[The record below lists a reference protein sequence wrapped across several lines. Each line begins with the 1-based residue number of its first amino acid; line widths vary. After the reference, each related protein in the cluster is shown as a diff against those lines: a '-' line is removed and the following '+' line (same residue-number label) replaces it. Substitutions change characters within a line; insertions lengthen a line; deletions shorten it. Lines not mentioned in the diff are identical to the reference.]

1 LKAGEN
7 FETICILT
15 RAYMDTI
22 GGMDKEEV
30 VAHFCLLGFL
40 HNLSILKVK
49 ISSKEQTY
57 LSIPVNGLLRR
68 TRLNDL
74 EPKVS

>member
-1 LKAGEN
+1 
-7 FETICILT
+7 
-15 RAYMDTI
+15 MDTI

-30 VAHFCLLGFL
+30 VAHFYLQGFL

-57 LSIPVNGLLRR
+57 LSIPTNWFMSRA
-68 TRLNDL
+68 RLNDL
-74 EPKVS
+74 ELKVS

>member
-1 LKAGEN
+1 MKAGEN

-30 VAHFCLLGFL
+30 VAHFYLQDFL

-49 ISSKEQTY
+49 ILSKEQTY
-57 LSIPVNGLLRR
+57 LSIPTNWFMNRA
-68 TRLNDL
+68 RLNDL
-74 EPKVS
+74 ESKVS

>member
-1 LKAGEN
+1 
-7 FETICILT
+7 
-15 RAYMDTI
+15 MDTI

-30 VAHFCLLGFL
+30 VAHFYLQGFL

-57 LSIPVNGLLRR
+57 LSIPTN
-68 TRLNDL
+68 
-74 EPKVS
+74 